1 MKKYLIII
9 LFSILAT
16 SSFAQNKVTLKAGT
30 IIPLQSVNQ
39 VKAADVNEGEMVDFR
54 VVNDITVDNHVVIS
68 GSYNWTD
75 NAAERNDENILI
87 VKDWKTANQHT
98 REFLDEWRNY

>member
-1 MKKYLIII
+1 MHRKYCVI
-9 LFSILAT
+9 
-16 SSFAQNKVTLKAGT
+16 
-30 IIPLQSVNQ
+30 
-39 VKAADVNEGEMVDFR
+39 
-54 VVNDITVDNHVVIS
+54 DNHVVIS